1 MSESIQEGHLVVFV
15 TAASTEEAAALAKTL
30 VKERLAACGN
40 VVSGIRSIYH
50 WQGRIEDQPEA
61 LVILKTRA
69 ELFEALKKRVLE
81 LHSYEVPEVIAMPVA
96 AGHKVY
102 LDWIDSS
109 TQNEQH

>member
-15 TAASTEEAAALAKTL
+15 TAASTGEAAALAKTL
-30 VKERLAACGN
+30 VEERLAACGN
-40 VVSGIRSIYH
+40 VLSGIRSIYH

-81 LHSYEVPEVIAMPVA
+81 LHSYEVPEVIALPIIL
-96 AGHKVY
+96 GSKDY
-102 LDWIDSS
+102 LYWIDSE
-109 TQNEQH
+109 T